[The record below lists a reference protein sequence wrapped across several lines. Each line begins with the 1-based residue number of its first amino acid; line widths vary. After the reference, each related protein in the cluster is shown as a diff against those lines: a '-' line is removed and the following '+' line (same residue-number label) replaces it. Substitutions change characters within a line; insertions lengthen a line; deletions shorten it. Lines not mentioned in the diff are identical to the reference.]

1 VNGIIQTFEIQ
12 AVEVIEESET
22 FPDPPHELKPVIEAL
37 WGAVYGDTYPGAIE
51 WPILKNWIANAYLD
65 SERDEIRRELHKKT
79 REAEKHWRKVN
90 DILGGGFGSLRYE
103 LGLRAE
109 EAGIGWGNAERTL
122 ALLGELLAEDFSDP
136 ALASRHLYESRNRT
150 GGVTLVARH
159 ALAALSRAG
168 VYKGFRRDIVARAL
182 AWLLRDYADCPRP
195 ESIEQALRN
204 ADG

>member
-1 VNGIIQTFEIQ
+1 MNGIIQTFEIQ
-12 AVEVIEESET
+12 VFEAIEENET

-37 WGAVYGDTYPGAIE
+37 WGAIYGDIYPGAIE
-51 WPILKNWIANAYLD
+51 WPIFKTWIANAYFD
-65 SERDEIRRELHKKT
+65 SGRDEIRRELHKKT
-79 REAEKHWRKVN
+79 RAAEKQWRKVSE
-90 DILGGGFGSLRYE
+90 ILDDGFGSLRYE

-109 EAGIGWGNAERTL
+109 KAGIGRENAERTL
-122 ALLGELLAEDFSDP
+122 TLLGELLAENFSDP
-136 ALASRHLYESRNRT
+136 ALASQHLYRSRNTT

-159 ALAALSRAG
+159 ALSALSRAG

-182 AWLLRDYADCPRP
+182 AWLLREYGDCPSA